1 MVATTLMDGELGSLV
16 KVSAAAWAAMSYAR
30 LAAASLRPGLP
41 RLAALLPVVALL
53 YAVPVAFST
62 TTLRGTSAF
71 FLTWLGSFKLLLLAA
86 GQGPL
91 DPALSVPHFVCSASL
106 PVKLRQPTTTA
117 ATKEG
122 KIQHQEQPSPVTVT
136 AGGIPAPARML
147 LCAALIPGIIY
158 GYRFKHAMNA
168 YQLLALYTLH
178 IYFSLDLL
186 LAAVRAVIHDA
197 LGMEMEPQVDRPW
210 LASSLRDFWG
220 KRWNLMVPSVL
231 RPAVFRPARALFGGS
246 AAAGV
251 MATFL
256 VSGLMHE
263 LMFYYIMRARPTG
276 QVTAFFL
283 LHGACSAAEGWWAQH
298 RGWWSPPKVV
308 AVPVTLAFVAGTA
321 LWLFFPAMVKGG
333 LDEMVLRE
341 CQGMVALMEQV
352 GRRLAGA
359 TDLVPSTM

>member
-1 MVATTLMDGELGSLV
+1 MVVTTTVMGGGELGSLV
-16 KVSAAAWAAMSYAR
+16 KVSAATWAAMSYAR
-30 LAAASLRPGLP
+30 LAASRLRPGPP

-53 YAVPVAFST
+53 YAVPFAFST
-62 TTLRGTSAF
+62 TTFRGTSAF

-91 DPALSVPHFVCSASL
+91 HPSLSLPHFVCSASL
-106 PVKLRQPTTTA
+106 PVKLRQPPA
-117 ATKEG
+117 AAKEAK
-122 KIQHQEQPSPVTVT
+122 KIQQQA
-136 AGGIPAPARML
+136 AGPGGGRASARLL
-147 LCAALIPGIIY
+147 LCAAVIPAIIY
-158 GYRFKHAMNA
+158 AYQFKHAMNG

-186 LAAVRAVIHDA
+186 LAAVRALIHDA

-210 LASSLRDFWG
+210 LSSSLRDFWG
-220 KRWNLMVPSVL
+220 RRWNLMVPSVL
-231 RPAVFRPARALFGGS
+231 RPAVFLPARALLGGA

-251 MATFL
+251 LATFL
-256 VSGLMHE
+256 VSGVMHE

-283 LHGACSAAEGWWAQH
+283 LHGACAAAEGWWARH
-298 RGWWSPPKVV
+298 AGWWRPPRVV
-308 AVPVTLAFVAGTA
+308 AVPVTLVFVAGTA
-321 LWLFFPAMVKGG
+321 FWLFFPAMVKGG

-359 TDLVPSTM
+359 TDLVPSAM